1 MGTVNGGEAE
11 MSDQK
16 TAEGWGKGYYYAQ
29 VDFYLNS
36 GETGLALHQA
46 NRNIAYNEEDPV
58 AYINRA
64 RVFERLGEL
73 EKARLDLEE
82 ALRLAPD
89 NQEAKSFLGRIGE
102 G

>member
-1 MGTVNGGEAE
+1 MSNQKSAE
-11 MSDQK
+11 DRGR
-16 TAEGWGKGYYYAQ
+16 AYYYAQ

-46 NRNIAYNEEDPV
+46 NRNIVYNEEDPV

-64 RVFERLGEL
+64 RVFEKLGEL
-73 EKARLDLEE
+73 DKARLDLKE

-89 NQEAKSFLGRIGE
+89 NQEAILFLLRIGE

>member
-1 MGTVNGGEAE
+1 
-11 MSDQK
+11 MSDEK
-16 TAEGWGKGYYYAQ
+16 TAEGRGKDYYYAQ
-29 VDFYLNS
+29 VDFYLNA

-46 NRNIAYNEEDPV
+46 NRNIAYNEKDPV

-64 RVFERLGEL
+64 GVFEKLGEL
-73 EKARLDLEE
+73 EKTRLDLEE

-89 NQEAKSFLGRIGE
+89 NEEAKSLLRRIGA

>member
-1 MGTVNGGEAE
+1 MPE
-11 MSDQK
+11 DK
-16 TAEGWGKGYYYAQ
+16 TAEYRGKAYYYAQ

-46 NRNIAYNEEDPV
+46 NRNIAYNEKDPA

-64 RVFERLGEL
+64 RVFEKLGEL

-89 NQEAKSFLGRIGE
+89 NQEVKAFLLRIGK